1 MKIYSGGGITEF
13 GPGVQID
20 LKGNEI
26 ARAIYTY
33 LYARGVHIDGAA
45 TIRIN
50 GELCEF
56 GEIYVDPSARV
67 IARGKEVSGRKYC
80 AKTIKI
86 K

>member
-1 MKIYSGGGITEF
+1 MKIYSGSGTTEF

-26 ARAIYTY
+26 AR
-33 LYARGVHIDGAA
+33 
-45 TIRIN
+45 
-50 GELCEF
+50 
-56 GEIYVDPSARV
+56 
-67 IARGKEVSGRKYC
+67 GKEVSGRKRC